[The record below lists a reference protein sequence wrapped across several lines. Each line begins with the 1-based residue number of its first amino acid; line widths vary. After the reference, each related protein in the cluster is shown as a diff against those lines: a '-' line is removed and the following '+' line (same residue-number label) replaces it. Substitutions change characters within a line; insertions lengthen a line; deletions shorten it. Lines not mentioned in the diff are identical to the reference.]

1 MPNLSSSPEASAID
15 EAYKDEVKGLFEVL
29 VTNLID
35 APGADQQSA
44 AKFAAGLSRV
54 KRARD
59 LALDLIGPP
68 GSDVRALRR
77 PKRSRK
83 TRISP

>member
-1 MPNLSSSPEASAID
+1 M
-15 EAYKDEVKGLFEVL
+15 L

-68 GSDVRALRR
+68 GSDVRAFAPAETEPEDPDIAVIQSSGCPSVR
-77 PKRSRK
+77 RSR
-83 TRISP
+83 SEP